1 MLEREPLLPLSD
13 CQLAAL
19 QATTRRFAEAGTAV
33 RDVQLLHER
42 GKSRLGKHTRLR
54 GGDPRERFWLKVDF
68 TDSCWNW
75 RAPLDEGYG
84 RFNLDGRIWRAP
96 RLSYTWLISPVPAH
110 LVTDHLCR
118 NRACVHPAH
127 LELVTN
133 PVNVMRGGVGES
145 NRRRA
150 REGRVN
156 EQQRHAPS
164 ASILISA

>member
-1 MLEREPLLPLSD
+1 MLALEPLLPLSD
-13 CQLAAL
+13 CQRAVL
-19 QATTRRFAEAGTAV
+19 QEATRRFAEADTAAQ
-33 RDVQLLHER
+33 DAQLLH
-42 GKSRLGKHTRLR
+42 GKSKSRLANRIRLR
-54 GGDPRERFWLKVDF
+54 GGDPRERFWSKVKF
-68 TDSCWNW
+68 TDFCWNW
-75 RAPLDEGYG
+75 TSPLDEGYG

-96 RLSYTWLISPVPAH
+96 RLSYTWLVCPVPSH

-150 REGRVN
+150 RERGEN
-156 EQQRHAPS
+156 E
-164 ASILISA
+164 